1 MYWLVLCPLR
11 IWDTAGNSASASI
24 DFFVNPDLAPRIF
37 DIYSDANPALTQA
50 NFYVTH
56 NRPDATLTVRIEV
69 YDLNGKLLWDS
80 QTTGRADMYASAPVT
95 WNLTD
100 RAGSKVTRGIYL
112 YKTTVTTGGQSS
124 TMTKRIAVAPL

>member
-1 MYWLVLCPLR
+1 M
-11 IWDTAGNSASASI
+11 
-24 DFFVNPDLAPRIF
+24 
-37 DIYSDANPALTQA
+37 
-50 NFYVTH
+50 TH

>member
-1 MYWLVLCPLR
+1 M
-11 IWDTAGNSASASI
+11 GNYFQKCIHVRTSCGHGKRK
-24 DFFVNPDLAPRIF
+24 FIF
-37 DIYSDANPALTQA
+37 
-50 NFYVTH
+50 H
-56 NRPDATLTVRIEV
+56 NRAFGL
-69 YDLNGKLLWDS
+69 DLGGKLLWDS